1 MKELV
6 DLSQRPPS
14 TVIFKFLKCTEFA
27 KSQVLLGNQKDY
39 NFIDLLFRAIL
50 ILHENI
56 YIYRRACID
65 KIPTLGQFFHGQM
78 GIFQILLSHSSKIQY
93 IGQNQVVLHFFKVTN
108 WHILIFLRLLGSNKG
123 SLKCTAKSKFFD
135 ES

>member
-1 MKELV
+1 M
-6 DLSQRPPS
+6 
-14 TVIFKFLKCTEFA
+14 
-27 KSQVLLGNQKDY
+27 
-39 NFIDLLFRAIL
+39 L

-56 YIYRRACID
+56 YIYRRACPD
-65 KIPTLGQFFHGQM
+65 KIPTLGQFLHGQM

-93 IGQNQVVLHFFKVTN
+93 IGQNQEVLHFFIVTN
-108 WHILIFLRLLGSNKG
+108 WHILTFLRLLGSNKG

>member
-1 MKELV
+1 M
-6 DLSQRPPS
+6 
-14 TVIFKFLKCTEFA
+14 
-27 KSQVLLGNQKDY
+27 
-39 NFIDLLFRAIL
+39 L

-123 SLKCTAKSKFFD
+123 SLKCAAKSKFFD
-135 ES
+135 ESYCRCESSIHQFLDLIMSIWALSYYIFVRDTTKGSVK